1 MRANVQQ
8 LIEAQ
13 AQFYLNGDEQAYN
26 EIQRKLERTEIQED
40 NAYIRNKRRDEDDL
54 ATNIKG

>member
-13 AQFYLNGDEQAYN
+13 AQFYLNGDTEAYN
-26 EIQRKLERTEIQED
+26 EIQRKLERNEIQED
-40 NAYIRNKRRDEDDL
+40 NAYIKNRKRDEE
-54 ATNIKG
+54 NE